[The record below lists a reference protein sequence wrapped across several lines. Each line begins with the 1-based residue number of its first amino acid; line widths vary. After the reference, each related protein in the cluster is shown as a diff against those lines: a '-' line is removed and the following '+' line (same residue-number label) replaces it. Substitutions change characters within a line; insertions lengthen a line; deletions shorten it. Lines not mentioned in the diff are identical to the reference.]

1 MYRELAPLVVEDPRD
16 PTGRRSDQAVHDA
29 CERAIRRLS
38 AERHTRGAARS
49 PRGVARSLFEEIRP
63 HFRMRDQLRV
73 WRVIQ
78 RNVRLATEFKARFPS
93 LAPLDEPQG

>member
-1 MYRELAPLVVEDPRD
+1 MYRFSRAMYRELAPLVVEDPRD
-16 PTGRRSDQAVHDA
+16 PTGSRSDEAVLGA

-38 AERHTRGAARS
+38 AQRH
-49 PRGVARSLFEEIRP
+49 PRAVARSLFEEIRP

-78 RNVRLATEFKARFPS
+78 RNVRLATEFRTRFPS
-93 LAPLDEPQG
+93 LSPLNEPN